1 MQLARLMNFETEQ
14 LFVNEIIEQ
23 YVGLLTERETN

>member
-14 LFVNEIIEQ
+14 LFVNKIIEQ
-23 YVGLLTERETN
+23 YIGLLTERKTN

>member
-14 LFVNEIIEQ
+14 LFVNKIIEQ
-23 YVGLLTERETN
+23 YIGLLTERETN